1 MTTINEVTNGN
12 TVSLHYVGT
21 FEDGTEFDNS
31 RSREEP
37 ISVVVGTGQLISGF
51 DAALMGMTAGE
62 TKTFTLEPAE
72 AYGNRADDRT
82 TTVSRT
88 MFPEGFEFEAN
99 MHIPLQGPEGP
110 VVSTLVEVNDSE
122 VVLDLNHPMAGK
134 TLTFEVEVLN
144 VEETDG

>member
-51 DAALMGMTAGE
+51 DAALMGMTVGE

-72 AYGNRADDRT
+72 AYGNRADDQT

-88 MFPEGFEFEAN
+88 MFPEGFEFEDN